1 MFYTNA
7 DQALNKKDDLLVMIS
22 VEKPDII
29 ILTEVIPKAQS
40 NSIPL
45 SQLAI
50 PGYNFYVNFD
60 YNASD
65 LGKSGKRGIIV
76 YFSIAFSTKQI
87 IFSNSLFEEYL
98 LAELILPDNISLT
111 LGGIYRSP
119 NASKAESTKLLS
131 DFIQKVCDRQPSHLL
146 LVGDFNYNDISCE
159 TLTVNDSSSAPSLLR
174 SS

>member
-50 PGYNFYVNFD
+50 PEIVDAYFYPP
-60 YNASD
+60 
-65 LGKSGKRGIIV
+65 R
-76 YFSIAFSTKQI
+76 
-87 IFSNSLFEEYL
+87 
-98 LAELILPDNISLT
+98 ISL
-111 LGGIYRSP
+111 
-119 NASKAESTKLLS
+119 
-131 DFIQKVCDRQPSHLL
+131 
-146 LVGDFNYNDISCE
+146 
-159 TLTVNDSSSAPSLLR
+159 
-174 SS
+174 